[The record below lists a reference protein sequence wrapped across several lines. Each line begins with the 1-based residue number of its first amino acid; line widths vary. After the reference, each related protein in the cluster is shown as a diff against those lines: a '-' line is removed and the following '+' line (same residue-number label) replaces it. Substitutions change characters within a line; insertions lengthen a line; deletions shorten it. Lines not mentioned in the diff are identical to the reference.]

1 MELVTLEDNFGSL
14 KSGLGANAPTKS
26 GLITSSSPSQTSPL
40 SIGNEVPHFSWLT
53 NDDVLYDA
61 LGSVNT
67 RVPGS
72 AFGLVMPETKNNS
85 GFGVFRNRYDRPIVV
100 VTESYSGDNDNPMF
114 RQLQETGAWGNN
126 PVIIEV
132 PRGEGGGYME
142 RTIFPEI
149 RNNVISQLVRL
160 ENEGPSNRLILV
172 KIVGRPRTWRYFG
185 ELALQYAEL
194 AVNLAM
200 DYAAPYVGKFLDI
213 PVSQFLDFKPLVMS
227 LVKDEPVDIGSLAQA
242 ASLVVPSDIR
252 GTMNKA
258 AEFYQNVQNGQYAAA
273 AKDIGVDLSGV
284 DRILNDFSSNVPDVA
299 AKTAQGI
306 YVMDT
311 INQVR
316 GSIRSGTA
324 KQEII
329 QNGTI
334 TKTPALQNLILSAMN
349 TTTAAVP
356 RAVEVSG
363 LTAKET
369 NDLQKAAEWR
379 GIYQIAHGVP
389 VTPCSLDRLA
399 VRGLVERARD
409 LYQKGYKTMNMPAIV
424 PADKKA
430 CFADEIAAQTGI
442 KSTGVSTGKVSPA
455 FLLGV
460 AGAAGV
466 AYLALRK

>member
-1 MELVTLEDNFGSL
+1 VILE
-14 KSGLGANAPTKS
+14 
-26 GLITSSSPSQTSPL
+26 
-40 SIGNEVPHFSWLT
+40 V
-53 NDDVLYDA
+53 
-61 LGSVNT
+61 
-67 RVPGS
+67 R
-72 AFGLVMPETKNNS
+72 
-85 GFGVFRNRYDRPIVV
+85 
-100 VTESYSGDNDNPMF
+100 
-114 RQLQETGAWGNN
+114 
-126 PVIIEV
+126 
-132 PRGEGGGYME
+132 RGEGEGYME
-142 RTIFPEI
+142 RTIMPQI
-149 RNNVISQLVRL
+149 RSKIIPALTKL
-160 ENEGPSNRLILV
+160 ENEGASNRLILV
-172 KIVGRPRTWRYFG
+172 KVVGRPRTWRYIG
-185 ELALQYAEL
+185 EMALQYAEL

-200 DYAAPYVGKFLDI
+200 DYAAPYVGKFLDV
-213 PVSQFLDFKPLVMS
+213 PVSDFLNLKPMIMS
-227 LVKDEPVDIGSLAQA
+227 LVKDQPVDVTSLAQA
-242 ASLVVPSDIR
+242 ASMVVPKDIR
-252 GTMNKA
+252 PTLSDATK
-258 AEFYQNVQNGQYAAA
+258 FYEHVQQGQYAAA
-273 AKDIGVDLSGV
+273 AKDLGISLNGV
-284 DRILNDFSSNVPDVA
+284 DRVLNDFASGVPDAA

-334 TKTPALQNLILSAMN
+334 TKTPALQNLILSAMS

-369 NDLQKAAEWR
+369 NDLQSAKEWR

-409 LYQKGYKTMNMPAIV
+409 LYQKGYTTMNMPSIV
-424 PADKKA
+424 PADKRD
-430 CFADEIAAQTGI
+430 CFSDEIRAQTGVRT
-442 KSTGVSTGKVSPA
+442 TGSSGKVSPV

-466 AYLALRK
+466 AYFAMRK

>member
-1 MELVTLEDNFGSL
+1 MKLVTLEDSYGSMF
-14 KSGLGANAPTKS
+14 SGLSASNAPS
-26 GLITSSSPSQTSPL
+26 LGQITSSSPSQSSPV
-40 SIGNEVPHFSWLT
+40 SIGTGVPHFSWLT

-72 AFGLVMPETKNNS
+72 SFGLIMPETKVSS
-85 GFGVFRNRYDRPIVV
+85 GFGLFRNRHDRPIVV
-100 VTESYSGDNDNPMF
+100 VTETYSGDNDNPMF
-114 RQLQETGAWGNN
+114 RNLQETGAWGNN
-126 PVIIEV
+126 PVVIEV
-132 PRGEGGGYME
+132 PRGEGGGYIE
-142 RTIFPEI
+142 RTIFPYM
-149 RNNVISQLVRL
+149 RKTVIPMLERL
-160 ENEGPSNRLILV
+160 ENEGQSNRLILI

-185 ELALQYAEL
+185 ELAMQYAEL

-200 DYAAPYVGKFLDI
+200 DYAAPYAGKFLDI
-213 PVSQFLDFKPLVMS
+213 PVSSFLNLKPLVRS
-227 LVKDEPVDIGSLAQA
+227 LVRDEPANISGLAAA
-242 ASLVVPSDIR
+242 ASLVLPPEIR
-252 GTMNKA
+252 TTLDSA
-258 AEFYQNVQNGQYAAA
+258 TRFYENVQQGKYLPAAQELGI
-273 AKDIGVDLSGV
+273 DVQGV
-284 DRILNDFSSNVPDVA
+284 DRIMNDFASGVPESA

-306 YVMDT
+306 YIMDT

-324 KQEII
+324 KQEIM

-334 TKTPALQNLILSAMN
+334 TKTPALQNLILSAMS

-356 RAVEVSG
+356 RAIEVSG

-369 NDLQKAAEWR
+369 NDLQKSAEWR

-399 VRGLVERARD
+399 VRGLVERARE

-424 PADKKA
+424 PADKKD
-430 CFADEIAAQTGI
+430 CFADEIQAQTGI
-442 KSTGVSTGKVSPA
+442 KTSGGSGKVSPA